1 MARPYV
7 NWAKLTVK
15 SQTTGTYQPFKQT
28 TSDRYSLGKEPKAP
42 SNAKLRIVKVMV
54 HGAPGSDPA
63 EVQKAVSGAVLI
75 LEGQSG
81 KKIDLGPAFLR
92 TKECNPWAN
101 EDAYGFTIPVEIPAG
116 AEYNVI
122 VSFEKAS
129 ANSADVDLFIEVE
142 GMEV

>member
-7 NWAKLTVK
+7 NWAKLTVTPK
-15 SQTTGTYQPFKQT
+15 MTGTYQPFKQT

-42 SNAKLRIVKVMV
+42 SNARLRIVKVMV
-54 HGAPGSDPA
+54 HGAPSTDPV

-81 KKIDLGPAFLR
+81 KKIDLGPMFLR
-92 TKECNPWAN
+92 TKEANPWQTQ
-101 EDAYGFTIPVEIPAG
+101 DGYGFTVPIEIPAG